1 MSHDAAPDATGRI
14 KQDLAL
20 SEIARSR
27 GLDLSTIEYGTT
39 PPFADWEGD
48 QRDLYDVLRNAHR
61 SGLTLGKDTDRIAG
75 LIRSSRWF
83 QAAARKEA
91 ERIAVRDAEAEARYR
106 HHEFSDARTA
116 NEIEQRPDRGE
127 PLVVKAT
134 GAPFVRVGHGASVRS
149 ADGAFFIGTIVSA
162 SDESVAIDLT

>member
-1 MSHDAAPDATGRI
+1 MDRRATPDATGRI

-20 SEIARSR
+20 SETARSR

-39 PPFADWEGD
+39 PPFAYWEGD

-61 SGLTLGKDTDRIAG
+61 RGLTLESDSDEIAT

-91 ERIAVRDAEAEARYR
+91 ERIAARDAEAEARYR

-116 NEIEQRPDRGE
+116 DEIEQRPDRGQ

-134 GAPFVRVGHGASVRS
+134 GALFVRVGHGATVRS
-149 ADGAFFIGTIVSA
+149 SDGASFIGTIVSA